1 MADERSTLPD
11 ARAVALVEMAC
22 DLARDE
28 DALLANARE
37 NAAEF
42 ERNFDPPTLAAAR
55 AAYARRLQA
64 LRGDQR

>member
-22 DLARDE
+22 DLARTEPDLV
-28 DALLANARE
+28 AFGKANAD
-37 NAAEF
+37 AF
-42 ERNFDPPTLAAAR
+42 QGLDPPTLAAVR